1 MINWLFMLHLFNYY
15 LLSGSVKWQW
25 PEEAQRIENSE
36 EKKNDQ
42 KSPDDLIWIIAQG
55 IYSVQYVLQKIP
67 SQLYI
72 LNEISASK

>member
-1 MINWLFMLHLFNYY
+1 MLHLFNYY
-15 LLSGSVKWQW
+15 LLSGSVKWQR

-36 EKKNDQ
+36 EKKIDQ

-55 IYSVQYVLQKIP
+55 IYLVQYVLRKIP